1 MTDTYLDSPPL
12 TDEQRSVVE
21 QPWDAR
27 VLVTAGAGAGKTH
40 TLVRR
45 LDALCGHDDPEEALD
60 ASEIL
65 VLTFSRA
72 AARELRERI
81 ARHGDR
87 ATRVRAQT
95 FDAWAYGVLRQ
106 ARPDDEWSAVGFEER
121 ILAAAQAVEKGA
133 LEAGDAVP
141 PAHVVIDEVQDLLG
155 GRREL
160 VETLI
165 DRYQDSCGFT
175 VVGDA
180 AQSVYGFQIDD
191 MAERAD
197 ETGRF
202 FDWLRGSYPDDLV
215 ELHLTANFRA
225 VTPEARTALHLG
237 PRLQEVTDPEEAGRL
252 YDELRDLLLEPAN
265 ALADLTD
272 PLTLDGLRRSP
283 DTCAILT
290 RDNRQALAVS
300 ELLHAHGVPHRLRRP
315 LEERPVPFWVA
326 ELLRRTGASSLTEDR
341 FRSLLAEIPLP
352 YEPNPAA
359 LWTVLRRVARG
370 AGRHVLDLERLR
382 RVVSDGRFPDE
393 AADPETERL
402 VVSTVH
408 RAKGLEFDRVI
419 VLTPPSVGELRK
431 QYKDDLDL
439 PAEARALYV
448 AMTRAR
454 QDLHHVAVP
463 ELPLVRRAG
472 ARRAVGRRYVAGW
485 RSYDRFGI
493 VAEAGDVARDLP
505 ACPGPDAAAAQAYLL
520 ERVAPGDAV
529 VLRRRHDVPM
539 GEYQSPPYALLHEDR
554 EIGEVSERFREDL
567 FQVQKVNRTWDPWW
581 PDEIHGIRVDALETV
596 AGSTAAGAN
605 AGLGDRG
612 MWIAPRL
619 TGIGRFRRAGGGEE
633 LDENEERNA

>member
-1 MTDTYLDSPPL
+1 MTDAYLDSPPL
-12 TDEQRSVVE
+12 TDEQRAVVE

-45 LDALCGHDDPEEALD
+45 LDALCGHEDPEESLE

-81 ARHGDR
+81 ARHGER
-87 ATRVRAQT
+87 ARHVRAQT
-95 FDAWAYGVLRQ
+95 FDSWAYGVLHR
-106 ARPDDEWSAVGFEER
+106 AHPDGDWGGKGFEER
-121 ILAAAQAVEKGA
+121 IAAAAQAVEKGA

-160 VETLI
+160 VETLL

-180 AQSVYGFQIDD
+180 AQSVYGFQIEDP
-191 MAERAD
+191 AERAD

-202 FDWLRGSYPDDLV
+202 FDWLRASYPDELV
-215 ELHLTANFRA
+215 EIRLTENFRA
-225 VTPEARTALHLG
+225 VTPEARSALPLG
-237 PRLQEVTDPEEAGRL
+237 PRLQEIPDPDEGAHL
-252 YDELRDLLLEPAN
+252 YEELRELLMVPAN
-265 ALADLTD
+265 TLADLTD
-272 PLTLDGLRRSP
+272 PLTLRGLRRTT

-300 ELLHAHGVPHRLRRP
+300 GLLHDHGVPHLLRRP
-315 LEERPVPFWVA
+315 LEDRPVPYWVA
-326 ELLRRTGASSLTEDR
+326 ELLRRTDATGLAEDR
-341 FRSLLAEIPLP
+341 FRALLAEIPLP
-352 YEPNPAA
+352 YEPNPDA
-359 LWTVLRRVARG
+359 LWPVLRRVARG
-370 AGRHVLDLERLR
+370 PGRNVLDLERLR
-382 RVVSDGRFPDE
+382 RAVADGRFPDE
-393 AADPETERL
+393 AGDPETEPL

-419 VLTPPSVGELRK
+419 VLDPPSVGELRR
-431 QYKDDLDL
+431 QHRDDLDL

-454 QDLHHVAVP
+454 HDLHHVAAP
-463 ELPLVRRAG
+463 EPPLLRRAG
-472 ARRAVGRRYVAGW
+472 GRRNGRRYVAGW
-485 RSYDRFGI
+485 RPYDRFGI
-493 VAEAGDVARDLP
+493 VVEAGDVDRDRP
-505 ACPGPDAAAAQAYLL
+505 PGQDGEGVALQAYLL
-520 ERVAPGDAV
+520 ERVAPGDPV

-539 GEYQSPPYALLHEDR
+539 GEHQSPPYALVHDGR

-567 FQVQKVNRTWDPWW
+567 YRVQKVNRSWDPWW
-581 PDEIHGIRVDALETV
+581 PDEIHGVRVDTLETV
-596 AGSTAAGAN
+596 AGSIAAGAN

-612 MWIAPRL
+612 LWIAARL
-619 TGIGRFRRAGGGEE
+619 AGIGGYRRAE
-633 LDENEERNA
+633 ENEERNA